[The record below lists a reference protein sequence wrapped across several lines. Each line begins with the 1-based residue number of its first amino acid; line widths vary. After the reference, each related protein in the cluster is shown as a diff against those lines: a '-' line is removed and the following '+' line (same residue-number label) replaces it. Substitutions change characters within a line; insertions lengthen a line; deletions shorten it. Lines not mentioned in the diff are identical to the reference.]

1 MLDIVCA
8 LEKSLLLQNKR
19 FNHHD
24 QRCSAKGVTFGFLL
38 HFMKE
43 LVSKASL
50 KHPHILQRVLLFHR
64 HFSETSATQLL
75 QTVAEVHAKQGFS
88 VCQKVCQPRLSKTG
102 KLSRYLQVN
111 HPHCLDSLG
120 QGRRKK
126 KKRWGPAVC
135 SSKNLSYSLIKKK
148 GDKKQG
154 KAFTKNEGK
163 NENMVTK
170 TLTQTLFSKRHAGLK
185 QNQRLHGSRRIQTS
199 YKT

>member
-1 MLDIVCA
+1 MKIEALFLVSLVRKRFLNCWLPVLSNTASMLDIVCA

-102 KLSRYLQVN
+102 KLSRYL
-111 HPHCLDSLG
+111 
-120 QGRRKK
+120 
-126 KKRWGPAVC
+126 
-135 SSKNLSYSLIKKK
+135 
-148 GDKKQG
+148 
-154 KAFTKNEGK
+154 
-163 NENMVTK
+163 
-170 TLTQTLFSKRHAGLK
+170 
-185 QNQRLHGSRRIQTS
+185 
-199 YKT
+199 